1 MTDREKA
8 IVMAYTGFTM
18 LAGDKLGIFYTYVQE
33 KLGRSVMTH
42 ELAYQEVQ
50 DAIQEAAK
58 EDFIAI
64 AKKDNCWISVKDRLP
79 DEPGW
84 YMVYAPTYRGGSS
97 TSRENH
103 DGIMFAKW
111 SGKNWSVERCYYNR
125 PGCVEKWM
133 PLPEPPKEGT

>member
-1 MTDREKA
+1 MNDREKVIRA
-8 IVMAYTGFTM
+8 IEYC
-18 LAGDKLGIFYTYVQE
+18 LAGCSEKCPYYDGEYCYLAPDDIENKALLRDALELLKSQE
-33 KLGRSVMTH
+33 PG
-42 ELAYQEVQ
+42 
-50 DAIQEAAK
+50 
-58 EDFIAI
+58 
-64 AKKDNCWISVKDRLP
+64 WISVKDRLP

-133 PLPEPPKEGT
+133 PLPLPEPPKEEK

>member
-1 MTDREKA
+1 MPDREKVIRGLECLA
-8 IVMAYTGFTM
+8 DVGGCKYKYCLHCAYREDVDHC
-18 LAGDKLGIFYTYVQE
+18 AWNC
-33 KLGRSVMTH
+33 H
-42 ELAYQEVQ
+42 EQ
-50 DAIQEAAK
+50 DILRDALELLKASG
-58 EDFIAI
+58 
-64 AKKDNCWISVKDRLP
+64 WISVKDRLP